1 MEWMTRERVEME
13 WMTRERVERVEMEC
27 MTRGWRWSV

>member
-13 WMTRERVERVEMEC
+13 WMTRERVEMEW
-27 MTRGWRWSV
+27 MTRGWRWSG

>member
-13 WMTRERVERVEMEC
+13 WMTRERVEMEW

>member
-1 MEWMTRERVEME
+1 MECMTRERVEME
-13 WMTRERVERVEMEC
+13 WMTRERVEMEW

>member
-13 WMTRERVERVEMEC
+13 WITRERVEMEW
-27 MTRGWRWSV
+27 MTRGWRWSG

>member
-13 WMTRERVERVEMEC
+13 WMTRERVEMEC